1 MEQIELLIFWLF
13 FANMGILGA
22 LSYVT
27 LRDRETNKK
36 EMEDLQSEL
45 ERLKRNLTL

>member
-1 MEQIELLIFWLF
+1 MDRIEILIFLMF
-13 FANMGILGA
+13 FINMCILGV

-36 EMEDLQSEL
+36 EMEDLQSEV

>member
-1 MEQIELLIFWLF
+1 MDRIEILISLMFVI
-13 FANMGILGA
+13 NMCILGV

-27 LRDRETNKK
+27 LRDREVNKK
-36 EMEDLQSEL
+36 EMEDLQSEI

>member
-13 FANMGILGA
+13 FANMGVLGV

-36 EMEDLQSEL
+36 EMEDLQSEV

>member
-1 MEQIELLIFWLF
+1 MEPIEFLIFLMF
-13 FANMGILGA
+13 VANMCILGV

-36 EMEDLQSEL
+36 EIEDLQSEV

>member
-1 MEQIELLIFWLF
+1 MESIELLIVLMFII
-13 FANMGILGA
+13 NMVV
-22 LSYVT
+22 LSVLLYVT

-36 EMEDLQSEL
+36 EIEDLQSEV

>member
-1 MEQIELLIFWLF
+1 MEPIELLIFLMF
-13 FANMGILGA
+13 IINMVVLGV
-22 LSYVT
+22 LLYVT

-36 EMEDLQSEL
+36 EMADLQSEV

>member
-1 MEQIELLIFWLF
+1 MESIELLIVLMFII
-13 FANMGILGA
+13 NMVVLVV

-36 EMEDLQSEL
+36 EMEDLQSEV

>member
-1 MEQIELLIFWLF
+1 MESIELLIVLMFII
-13 FANMGILGA
+13 NMVV
-22 LSYVT
+22 LSVLLYVA

-36 EMEDLQSEL
+36 EIEDLQSEV

>member
-1 MEQIELLIFWLF
+1 MESIELLIVLMFII
-13 FANMGILGA
+13 NMVV
-22 LSYVT
+22 LSVLLYVT

-36 EMEDLQSEL
+36 EMEDLQSEV

>member
-1 MEQIELLIFWLF
+1 MESIELLIVLMFII
-13 FANMGILGA
+13 NMVVLSV

-36 EMEDLQSEL
+36 EIEDLQSEV

>member
-13 FANMGILGA
+13 FANMCVLGILA
-22 LSYVT
+22 YVT

-36 EMEDLQSEL
+36 EMEDLQSEV

>member
-1 MEQIELLIFWLF
+1 MESIELLIVLMFII
-13 FANMGILGA
+13 NMGVLGV

-36 EMEDLQSEL
+36 EMEDLQSEV

>member
-1 MEQIELLIFWLF
+1 METIELLIFLMF
-13 FANMGILGA
+13 VINMCILGV

-27 LRDRETNKK
+27 LRDLETNKK
-36 EMEDLQSEL
+36 EMEDLQSEV